1 MSKTIGQR
9 IRELREQRGL
19 TQAELAKLL
28 GCAQNTVAEWE
39 KREGRAPGKLLLL
52 KVAAL
57 LDVTIDYLLGKEKT
71 SNTQVPCYGE
81 ILSEEFC
88 WPNLDEPQ

>member
-9 IRELREQRGL
+9 IKELREERGL

-39 KREGRAPGKLLLL
+39 NRKDRLPGGKLLGDIA
-52 KVAAL
+52 K
-57 LDVTIDYLLGKEKT
+57 IFGISFDYLLNPALKNPQLLK
-71 SNTQVPCYGE
+71 SE
-81 ILSEEFC
+81 IGSVVG
-88 WPNLDEPQ
+88 Q